1 MQRGVCKSMRAI
13 RDAVVHGACST
24 DTVMCGVKV
33 RAARAAGACTSGS
46 VHSEGVY
53 DTAVQ

>member
-1 MQRGVCKSMRAI
+1 MRAI

-33 RAARAAGACTSGS
+33 RAAQAAGACTSGS